1 MILSWEVYFSFFQKF
16 DFPGLLEGWGM
27 GGGGVKGQKIAKN
40 DKKICVALDNDNI
53 SPGKMLIFW
62 VFRRVKGQK
71 RPKMKK
77 NFVCHALYL
86 KDHKSY
92 DLHLWHTCVKG

>member
-1 MILSWEVYFSFFQKF
+1 MILSWEVYFLFFQKF
-16 DFPGLLEGWGM
+16 DFPGLLEGSGM
-27 GGGGVKGQKIAKN
+27 GVRGKRAKKKPRIT
-40 DKKICVALDNDNI
+40 KKICVALDNDNI

-71 RPKMKK
+71 MPKMKK

-86 KDHKSY
+86 KNHTSY
-92 DLHLWHTCVKG
+92 DLHLWHACVKG

>member
-1 MILSWEVYFSFFQKF
+1 
-16 DFPGLLEGWGM
+16 M
-27 GGGGVKGQKIAKN
+27 GGRVVKGQKIAKN

-86 KDHKSY
+86 KAIHHMIFIY
-92 DLHLWHTCVKG
+92 GTHV

>member
-1 MILSWEVYFSFFQKF
+1 MILSWEVHFSFFQKF
-16 DFPGLLEGWGM
+16 DFPGFLEGWGM

-40 DKKICVALDNDNI
+40 DKKICVALYNDNI

-77 NFVCHALYL
+77 TLSVTPYISRTIHHMIFMYGTHV
-86 KDHKSY
+86 
-92 DLHLWHTCVKG
+92 

>member
-16 DFPGLLEGWGM
+16 DFPGFLEGWEM

-53 SPGKMLIFW
+53 SPGKMLIFLG
-62 VFRRVKGQK
+62 F
-71 RPKMKK
+71 
-77 NFVCHALYL
+77 
-86 KDHKSY
+86 
-92 DLHLWHTCVKG
+92 

>member
-1 MILSWEVYFSFFQKF
+1 MILSWEVYFLFFQKF

-53 SPGKMLIFW
+53 SPGKML
-62 VFRRVKGQK
+62 
-71 RPKMKK
+71 KK